1 MKRARGGSFTPPP
14 RQVRVIALLS
24 VRASAGG
31 STRARSAR
39 VTRTAGATGAAQAA
53 QAAQAAATEIAGP
66 ASLLARVRP
75 ARRITKSALATAS
88 RSTTSRIGTSHATG
102 STAATTGATPTAAA
116 AEAASTG
123 APAKAPAAAAGAA
136 CTARVAPLIS
146 LTDAGSIQCIPIL
159 TLLVLVFFVC
169 HCSLHH
175 LGDTVNA

>member
-39 VTRTAGATGAAQAA
+39 VTRTAGATGAA